1 MMGKLF
7 QNQTITSKP
16 QPKKTEATVTVKKE
30 VKKEITA
37 NTKDNDEWESF

>member
-1 MMGKLF
+1 MILKFIQKIL
-7 QNQTITSKP
+7 ISK
-16 QPKKTEATVTVKKE
+16 PKKTEPTVTVKKE